1 VYIWTMKQGSWQ
13 PQRPIDRQNVTA
25 IEFIDGGAALL
36 GGTKDG
42 VLWYCQ
48 VSETVPR
55 VHNFFKARICGIDVL
70 PTGTHALVS
79 QQVGRAH
86 LVAISQQDENRGK
99 VMQVYTVEPDLQAD
113 AVYDANAAFVGR
125 NDAVLYGS
133 ARGYLFVWDK
143 TTARVL
149 CGLDHGEGCVVQ
161 ATAIFRRS
169 EATGESHVVTGS
181 RDGMLYWWAEPTGLA
196 YMEPPGKR
204 MKAS

>member
-1 VYIWTMKQGSWQ
+1 MLYVPVDIIGDQICEQ
-13 PQRPIDRQNVTA
+13 VHR
-25 IEFIDGGAALL
+25 
-36 GGTKDG
+36 
-42 VLWYCQ
+42 WYCQ

-55 VHNFFKARICGIDVL
+55 VHNFFKARMYVALLYLSRSMCVDKLYRCGIDVL

-113 AVYDANAAFVGR
+113 AVYDANALFVGR

-143 TTARVL
+143 TTARIL
-149 CGLDHGEGCVVQ
+149 CGLDHGEGTFPFVK
-161 ATAIFRRS
+161 
-169 EATGESHVVTGS
+169 
-181 RDGMLYWWAEPTGLA
+181 Y
-196 YMEPPGKR
+196 
-204 MKAS
+204 